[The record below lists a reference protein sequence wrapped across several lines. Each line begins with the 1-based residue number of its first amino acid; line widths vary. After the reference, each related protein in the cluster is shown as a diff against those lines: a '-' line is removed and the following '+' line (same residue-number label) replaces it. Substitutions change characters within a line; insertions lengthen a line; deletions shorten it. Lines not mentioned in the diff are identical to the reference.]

1 MRFAGAVRVLAP
13 ALGLL
18 AAPPGYHVLA
28 TYTLGGPGGWDYVA
42 FDTAG
47 HRLFIARQTRVQVV
61 DPETGKVL
69 GEIPGMSRAHGIAFA
84 YEFNHGFATSGTDST
99 ITMFD
104 LKTLQVLGK
113 AKGQLD
119 ADAVLYDAPSKRVF
133 SFNGDSKNATALDAQ
148 TGKVIANIDLGA
160 GPEFGVAAG
169 DGKLYVNLEESGEV
183 AEIDA
188 KTLKVTR
195 KWAMGSCKGATGL
208 AIDREHHRL
217 FSGCNEPKPVMAIAD
232 YTAGKFIA
240 AIPIGPGVDAAGFD
254 PGTGYAFASS
264 GGDGTLTVVHE
275 DSPDKF
281 SLAESVK
288 TMLGAR
294 TMTVDPKTH
303 KVYLISA
310 KFTRADSTAANP
322 HPRPRMVPDSFTL
335 LVLGM

>member
-1 MRFAGAVRVLAP
+1 MRLAGALRFLAP

-28 TYTLGGPGGWDYVA
+28 TYTIGGTGGWDYVA

-47 HRLFIARQTRVQVV
+47 HRLFVARQTRIQVI

-84 YEFNHGFATSGTDST
+84 YEFGHGFATSGTDST

-104 LKTLQVLGK
+104 LKTLAVLGT

-119 ADAVLYDAPSKRVF
+119 ADAVLYDPASKRVF
-133 SFNGDSKNATALDAQ
+133 SFNGDSKSATAVDAQ
-148 TGKVIANIDLGA
+148 TGKVIGNIDLGA
-160 GPEFGVAAG
+160 GPEFGVTAG
-169 DGKLYVNLEESGEV
+169 DGKLYVNLEEEGNI

-188 KTLKVTR
+188 QAMKVTR
-195 KWAMGSCKGATGL
+195 KWELGTCKGATGL
-208 AIDREHHRL
+208 AIDRVHHRL
-217 FSGCNEPKPVMAIAD
+217 FSGCNTKGAPIMAISD
-232 YTAGKFIA
+232 YTSGKYITS
-240 AIPIGPGVDAAGFD
+240 IPIGPGVDAAGFD

-264 GGDGTLTVVHE
+264 GADGTLTVVHE

-281 SLAESVK
+281 TLAESVK

-294 TMTVDPKTH
+294 TMTVDPRSH
-303 KVYLISA
+303 KVYVVSA
-310 KFTRADSTAANP
+310 KFTPERK
-322 HPRPRMVPDSFTL
+322 MVPDSFTL

>member
-1 MRFAGAVRVLAP
+1 MRLAGALRFLAP

-28 TYTLGGPGGWDYVA
+28 TYTIGGTGGWDYVA

-47 HRLFIARQTRVQVV
+47 HRLFVARQTRIQVI

-84 YEFNHGFATSGTDST
+84 NEFGHGFATSGTDST

-104 LKTLQVLGK
+104 LKTLAVLGT

-119 ADAVLYDAPSKRVF
+119 ADAVLYDPASKRVF
-133 SFNGDSKNATALDAQ
+133 SFNGDSKSATAVDAQ
-148 TGKVIANIDLGA
+148 TGKVIGNIDLGA
-160 GPEFGVAAG
+160 GPEFGVTAG
-169 DGKLYVNLEESGEV
+169 DGKLYVNLEEEGNI

-188 KTLKVTR
+188 QAMKVTR
-195 KWAMGSCKGATGL
+195 KWELGTCKGATGL
-208 AIDREHHRL
+208 AIDRVHHRL
-217 FSGCNEPKPVMAIAD
+217 FSGCNTKGAPIMAISD
-232 YTAGKFIA
+232 YTSGKYITS
-240 AIPIGPGVDAAGFD
+240 IPIGPGVDAAGFD

-264 GGDGTLTVVHE
+264 GADGTLTVVHE

-281 SLAESVK
+281 TLAESVK

-294 TMTVDPKTH
+294 TMTVDPRTH
-303 KVYLISA
+303 KVYVVSA
-310 KFTRADSTAANP
+310 KFTPERK
-322 HPRPRMVPDSFTL
+322 MVPDSFTL

>member
-1 MRFAGAVRVLAP
+1 MRLAGALRFLAP

-28 TYTLGGPGGWDYVA
+28 TYTIGGTGGWDYVA

-47 HRLFIARQTRVQVV
+47 HRLFVARQTRIQVI

-84 YEFNHGFATSGTDST
+84 YEFGHGFATSGTDST

-104 LKTLQVLGK
+104 LKTLAVLGT

-119 ADAVLYDAPSKRVF
+119 ADAVLYDPASKRVF
-133 SFNGDSKNATALDAQ
+133 SFNGDSKSATAVDAQ
-148 TGKVIANIDLGA
+148 TGKVIGNIDLGA
-160 GPEFGVAAG
+160 GPEFGVTAG
-169 DGKLYVNLEESGEV
+169 DGKLYVNLEEEGNI

-188 KTLKVTR
+188 QAMKVTR
-195 KWAMGSCKGATGL
+195 KWELGTCKGATGL
-208 AIDREHHRL
+208 AIDRVHHRL
-217 FSGCNEPKPVMAIAD
+217 FSGCNTKGAPIMAISD
-232 YTAGKFIA
+232 YTSGKYITS
-240 AIPIGPGVDAAGFD
+240 IPIGPGVDAAGFD

-264 GGDGTLTVVHE
+264 GADGTLTVVHE

-281 SLAESVK
+281 TLAESVK

-294 TMTVDPKTH
+294 TMTVDPRSH
-303 KVYLISA
+303 KVYVVSA
-310 KFTRADSTAANP
+310 KFSPERK
-322 HPRPRMVPDSFTL
+322 MVPDSFTL

>member
-1 MRFAGAVRVLAP
+1 MAGALRFLAP

-28 TYTLGGPGGWDYVA
+28 TYTIGGTGGWDYVA

-47 HRLFIARQTRVQVV
+47 HRLFVARQTRIQVI

-84 YEFNHGFATSGTDST
+84 YEFGHGFATSGTDST

-104 LKTLQVLGK
+104 LKTLAVLGT

-119 ADAVLYDAPSKRVF
+119 ADAVLYDPASKRVF
-133 SFNGDSKNATALDAQ
+133 SFNGDSKSATAVDAQ
-148 TGKVIANIDLGA
+148 TGKVIGNIDLGA
-160 GPEFGVAAG
+160 GPEFGVTAG
-169 DGKLYVNLEESGEV
+169 DGKLYVNLEEDGNI

-188 KTLKVTR
+188 QAMKVTR
-195 KWAMGSCKGATGL
+195 KWELGTCKGATGL
-208 AIDREHHRL
+208 AIDRVHHRL
-217 FSGCNEPKPVMAIAD
+217 FSGCNTKGAPIMAISD
-232 YTAGKFIA
+232 YTSGKYITS
-240 AIPIGPGVDAAGFD
+240 IPIGPGVDAAGFD

-264 GGDGTLTVVHE
+264 GADGTLTVVHE

-281 SLAESVK
+281 TLAESVK

-294 TMTVDPKTH
+294 TMTVDPRTH
-303 KVYLISA
+303 KVYVVSA
-310 KFTRADSTAANP
+310 KFTPERK
-322 HPRPRMVPDSFTL
+322 MVPDSFTL

>member
-1 MRFAGAVRVLAP
+1 MRLAGALRFLAP

-28 TYTLGGPGGWDYVA
+28 TYTIGGTGGWDYVA

-47 HRLFIARQTRVQVV
+47 HRLFVARQTRIQVI

-84 YEFNHGFATSGTDST
+84 YEFGHGFATSGTDST

-104 LKTLQVLGK
+104 LKTLAVLGT

-119 ADAVLYDAPSKRVF
+119 ADAVLYDPASKRVF
-133 SFNGDSKNATALDAQ
+133 SFNGDSKSATAVDAQ
-148 TGKVIANIDLGA
+148 TGKVIGNIDLGA
-160 GPEFGVAAG
+160 GPEFGVTAG
-169 DGKLYVNLEESGEV
+169 DGKLYVNLEEDGNI

-188 KTLKVTR
+188 QAMKVTR
-195 KWAMGSCKGATGL
+195 KWELGTCKGATGL
-208 AIDREHHRL
+208 AIDRVHHRL
-217 FSGCNEPKPVMAIAD
+217 FSGCNTKGAPIMAISD
-232 YTAGKFIA
+232 YTSGKYITS
-240 AIPIGPGVDAAGFD
+240 IPIGPGVDAAGFD

-264 GGDGTLTVVHE
+264 GADGTLTVVHE

-281 SLAESVK
+281 TLAESVK

-294 TMTVDPKTH
+294 TMTVDPKSH
-303 KVYLISA
+303 KVYVVSA
-310 KFTRADSTAANP
+310 KFTPERK
-322 HPRPRMVPDSFTL
+322 MVPDNFTL

>member
-1 MRFAGAVRVLAP
+1 MRLAGALRFLAP

-28 TYTLGGPGGWDYVA
+28 TYTIGGTGGWDYVA

-47 HRLFIARQTRVQVV
+47 HRLFVARQTRIQVI

-84 YEFNHGFATSGTDST
+84 NEFGHGFATSGTDST

-104 LKTLQVLGK
+104 LKTLAVLGT

-119 ADAVLYDAPSKRVF
+119 ADAVLYDPASKRVF
-133 SFNGDSKNATALDAQ
+133 SFNGDSKNATAVDAQ
-148 TGKVIANIDLGA
+148 TGKVIGNIDLGA
-160 GPEFGVAAG
+160 GPEFGVTAG
-169 DGKLYVNLEESGEV
+169 DGKLYVNLEEEGNI

-188 KTLKVTR
+188 QAMKVTR
-195 KWAMGSCKGATGL
+195 KWELGTCKGATGL
-208 AIDREHHRL
+208 AIDRVHHRL
-217 FSGCNEPKPVMAIAD
+217 FSGCNTKGAPIMAISD
-232 YTAGKFIA
+232 YTAGKYITS
-240 AIPIGPGVDAAGFD
+240 IPIGPGVDAAGFD

-264 GGDGTLTVVHE
+264 GADGTLTVVHE

-281 SLAESVK
+281 TLAESVK

-303 KVYLISA
+303 KVYVVSA
-310 KFTRADSTAANP
+310 KFTPERK
-322 HPRPRMVPDSFTL
+322 MVPDSFTL

>member
-1 MRFAGAVRVLAP
+1 MRLAGALRFLAP

-18 AAPPGYHVLA
+18 AAPAGYHVLA
-28 TYTLGGPGGWDYVA
+28 TYTIGGTGGWDYVA

-47 HRLFIARQTRVQVV
+47 HRLFVARQTRIQVI

-84 YEFNHGFATSGTDST
+84 YEFGHGFATSGTDST

-104 LKTLQVLGK
+104 LKTLAVLGT

-119 ADAVLYDAPSKRVF
+119 ADAVLYDPASKRVF
-133 SFNGDSKNATALDAQ
+133 SFNGDSKSATAVDAQ
-148 TGKVIANIDLGA
+148 TGKVIGNIDLGA
-160 GPEFGVAAG
+160 GPEFGVTAG
-169 DGKLYVNLEESGEV
+169 DGKLYVNLEEDGNI

-188 KTLKVTR
+188 QAMKVTR
-195 KWAMGSCKGATGL
+195 RWELGTCKGATGL
-208 AIDREHHRL
+208 AIDRVHHRL
-217 FSGCNEPKPVMAIAD
+217 FSGCNTKGAPIMAISD
-232 YTAGKFIA
+232 YTSGKYITS
-240 AIPIGPGVDAAGFD
+240 IPIGPGVDAAGFD

-264 GGDGTLTVVHE
+264 GADGTLTVVHE

-281 SLAESVK
+281 TLAESVK

-294 TMTVDPKTH
+294 TMTVDPKSH
-303 KVYLISA
+303 KVYVVSA
-310 KFTRADSTAANP
+310 KFTPERK
-322 HPRPRMVPDSFTL
+322 MVPDSFTL

>member
-1 MRFAGAVRVLAP
+1 MRLAGALRFLAP

-28 TYTLGGPGGWDYVA
+28 TYTIGGTGGWDYVA

-47 HRLFIARQTRVQVV
+47 HRLFVARQTRIQVI

-84 YEFNHGFATSGTDST
+84 YEFGHGFATSGTDST

-104 LKTLQVLGK
+104 LKTLAVLGT

-119 ADAVLYDAPSKRVF
+119 ADAVLYDPASKRVF
-133 SFNGDSKNATALDAQ
+133 SFNGDSKSATAVDAQ
-148 TGKVIANIDLGA
+148 TGKVIGNIDLGA
-160 GPEFGVAAG
+160 GPEFGVTAG
-169 DGKLYVNLEESGEV
+169 DGKLYVNLEEDGNI

-188 KTLKVTR
+188 QAMKVTR
-195 KWAMGSCKGATGL
+195 KWELGTCKGATGL
-208 AIDREHHRL
+208 AIDRVHHRL
-217 FSGCNEPKPVMAIAD
+217 FSGCNTKGAPIMAISD
-232 YTAGKFIA
+232 YTSGKYITS
-240 AIPIGPGVDAAGFD
+240 IPIGPGVDAAGFD

-264 GGDGTLTVVHE
+264 GADGTLTVVHE

-281 SLAESVK
+281 TLAESVK

-294 TMTVDPKTH
+294 TMTVDPKSH
-303 KVYLISA
+303 KVYVVSA
-310 KFTRADSTAANP
+310 KFTPERK
-322 HPRPRMVPDSFTL
+322 MVPDSFTL

>member
-1 MRFAGAVRVLAP
+1 MRLAGALRFLAP

-28 TYTLGGPGGWDYVA
+28 TYTIGGTGGWDYVA

-47 HRLFIARQTRVQVV
+47 HRLFVARQTRIQVI

-84 YEFNHGFATSGTDST
+84 YEFGHGFATSGTDST

-104 LKTLQVLGK
+104 LKTLAVLGT

-119 ADAVLYDAPSKRVF
+119 ADAVLYDPASKRVF
-133 SFNGDSKNATALDAQ
+133 SFNGDSKSATAVDAQ
-148 TGKVIANIDLGA
+148 TGKVIGNIDLGA
-160 GPEFGVAAG
+160 GPEFGVTAG
-169 DGKLYVNLEESGEV
+169 DGKLYVNLEEDGNI

-188 KTLKVTR
+188 QAMKVTR
-195 KWAMGSCKGATGL
+195 KWELGTCKGATGL
-208 AIDREHHRL
+208 AIDRVHHRL
-217 FSGCNEPKPVMAIAD
+217 FSGCNTKGAPIMAISD
-232 YTAGKFIA
+232 YTSGKYITS
-240 AIPIGPGVDAAGFD
+240 IPIGPGVDAAGFD

-264 GGDGTLTVVHE
+264 GADGTLTVVHE

-281 SLAESVK
+281 TLAESVK

-294 TMTVDPKTH
+294 TMTVDPRTH
-303 KVYLISA
+303 KVYVVSA
-310 KFTRADSTAANP
+310 KFTPERK
-322 HPRPRMVPDSFTL
+322 MVPDSFTL

>member
-1 MRFAGAVRVLAP
+1 MRLAGALRFLAP

-28 TYTLGGPGGWDYVA
+28 TYTIGGTGGWDYVA
-42 FDTAG
+42 FDTVG
-47 HRLFIARQTRVQVV
+47 HRLFVARQTRIQVI

-84 YEFNHGFATSGTDST
+84 NEFGHGFATSGTDST

-104 LKTLQVLGK
+104 LKTLAVLGT

-119 ADAVLYDAPSKRVF
+119 ADAVLYDPASKRVF
-133 SFNGDSKNATALDAQ
+133 SFNGDSKNATAVDAQ
-148 TGKVIANIDLGA
+148 TGKVIGNIDLGA
-160 GPEFGVAAG
+160 GPEFGVTAG
-169 DGKLYVNLEESGEV
+169 DGKLYVNLEEEGNI

-188 KTLKVTR
+188 QAMKVTR
-195 KWAMGSCKGATGL
+195 KWELGTCKGATGL
-208 AIDREHHRL
+208 AIDRVHHRL
-217 FSGCNEPKPVMAIAD
+217 FSGCNTKGAPIMAISD
-232 YTAGKFIA
+232 YTAGKYITS
-240 AIPIGPGVDAAGFD
+240 IPIGPGVDAAGFD

-264 GGDGTLTVVHE
+264 GADGTLTVVHE

-281 SLAESVK
+281 TLAESVK

-303 KVYLISA
+303 KVYVVSA
-310 KFTRADSTAANP
+310 KFTPERK
-322 HPRPRMVPDSFTL
+322 MVPDSFTL

>member
-1 MRFAGAVRVLAP
+1 MRLAGALRFLAP

-28 TYTLGGPGGWDYVA
+28 TYTVGGTGGWDYVA

-47 HRLFIARQTRVQVV
+47 HRLFVARQTRIQVI

-84 YEFNHGFATSGTDST
+84 YEFGHGFATSGTDST

-104 LKTLQVLGK
+104 LKTLAVLGT

-119 ADAVLYDAPSKRVF
+119 ADAVLYDPASKRVF
-133 SFNGDSKNATALDAQ
+133 SFNGDSKSATAVDAQ
-148 TGKVIANIDLGA
+148 TGKVIGNIDLGA
-160 GPEFGVAAG
+160 GPEFGVTAG
-169 DGKLYVNLEESGEV
+169 DGKLYVNLEEEGNI

-188 KTLKVTR
+188 QAMKVTR
-195 KWAMGSCKGATGL
+195 KWELGTCKGATGL
-208 AIDREHHRL
+208 AIDRVHHRL
-217 FSGCNEPKPVMAIAD
+217 FSGCNTKGAPIMAISD
-232 YTAGKFIA
+232 YTSGKYITS
-240 AIPIGPGVDAAGFD
+240 IPIGPGVDAAGFD

-264 GGDGTLTVVHE
+264 GADGTLTVVHE

-281 SLAESVK
+281 TLAESVK

-294 TMTVDPKTH
+294 TMTVDPRTH
-303 KVYLISA
+303 KVYVVSA
-310 KFTRADSTAANP
+310 KFSPERK
-322 HPRPRMVPDSFTL
+322 MVPDSFTL

>member
-1 MRFAGAVRVLAP
+1 MRLAGALRFLAP

-28 TYTLGGPGGWDYVA
+28 TYTVGGTGGWDYVA

-47 HRLFIARQTRVQVV
+47 HRLFVARQTRIQVI

-84 YEFNHGFATSGTDST
+84 YEFGHGFATSGTDST

-104 LKTLQVLGK
+104 LKTLAVLGT

-119 ADAVLYDAPSKRVF
+119 ADAVLYDPASKRVF
-133 SFNGDSKNATALDAQ
+133 SFNGDSKSATAVDVQ
-148 TGKVIANIDLGA
+148 TGKVIGNIDLGA
-160 GPEFGVAAG
+160 GPEFGVTAG
-169 DGKLYVNLEESGEV
+169 DGKLYVNLEEEGNI

-188 KTLKVTR
+188 QAMKVTR
-195 KWAMGSCKGATGL
+195 KWELGTCKGATGL
-208 AIDREHHRL
+208 AIDRVHHRL
-217 FSGCNEPKPVMAIAD
+217 FSGCNTKGAPIMAISD
-232 YTAGKFIA
+232 YTSGKYITS
-240 AIPIGPGVDAAGFD
+240 IPIGPGVDAAGFD

-264 GGDGTLTVVHE
+264 GADGTLTVVHE

-281 SLAESVK
+281 TLAESVK

-294 TMTVDPKTH
+294 TMTVDPRTH
-303 KVYLISA
+303 KVYVVSA
-310 KFTRADSTAANP
+310 KFSPERK
-322 HPRPRMVPDSFTL
+322 MVPDSFTL

>member
-1 MRFAGAVRVLAP
+1 MRLAGALRFLAP
-13 ALGLL
+13 ALGLV

-28 TYTLGGPGGWDYVA
+28 TYTIGGTGGWDYVA

-47 HRLFIARQTRVQVV
+47 HRLFVARQTRIQVI

-84 YEFNHGFATSGTDST
+84 YEFGHGFATSGTDST

-104 LKTLQVLGK
+104 LKTLAVLGT

-119 ADAVLYDAPSKRVF
+119 ADAVLYDPASKRVF
-133 SFNGDSKNATALDAQ
+133 SFNGDSKSATAVDAQ
-148 TGKVIANIDLGA
+148 TGKVIGNIDLGA
-160 GPEFGVAAG
+160 GPEFGVTAG
-169 DGKLYVNLEESGEV
+169 DGKLYVNLEEDGNI

-188 KTLKVTR
+188 QAMKVTR
-195 KWAMGSCKGATGL
+195 KWELGTCKGATGL
-208 AIDREHHRL
+208 AIDRVHHRL
-217 FSGCNEPKPVMAIAD
+217 FSGCNTKGAPIMAISD
-232 YTAGKFIA
+232 YTSGKYITS
-240 AIPIGPGVDAAGFD
+240 IPIGPGVDAAGFD

-264 GGDGTLTVVHE
+264 GADGTLTVVHE

-281 SLAESVK
+281 TLAESVK

-294 TMTVDPKTH
+294 TMTVDPRTH
-303 KVYLISA
+303 KVYVVSA
-310 KFTRADSTAANP
+310 KFTPERK
-322 HPRPRMVPDSFTL
+322 MVPDSFTL

>member
-1 MRFAGAVRVLAP
+1 MRLAGALRFLAP

-28 TYTLGGPGGWDYVA
+28 TYAIGGTGGWDYVA

-47 HRLFIARQTRVQVV
+47 HRLFVARQTRIQVI

-84 YEFNHGFATSGTDST
+84 YEFGHGFATSGTDST

-104 LKTLQVLGK
+104 LKTLAVLGT

-119 ADAVLYDAPSKRVF
+119 ADAVLYDPASKRVF
-133 SFNGDSKNATALDAQ
+133 SFNGDSKSATAVDAQ
-148 TGKVIANIDLGA
+148 TGKVIGNIDLGA
-160 GPEFGVAAG
+160 GPEFGVTAG
-169 DGKLYVNLEESGEV
+169 DGKLYVNLEEEGNI

-188 KTLKVTR
+188 QAMKVTR
-195 KWAMGSCKGATGL
+195 KWELGTCKGATGL
-208 AIDREHHRL
+208 AIDRVHHRL
-217 FSGCNEPKPVMAIAD
+217 FSGCNTKGAPIMAISD
-232 YTAGKFIA
+232 YTSGKYITS
-240 AIPIGPGVDAAGFD
+240 IPIGPGVDAAGFD

-264 GGDGTLTVVHE
+264 GADGTLTVVHE

-281 SLAESVK
+281 TLAESVK

-303 KVYLISA
+303 KVYVVSA
-310 KFTRADSTAANP
+310 KFSPERK
-322 HPRPRMVPDSFTL
+322 MVPDSFTL

>member
-1 MRFAGAVRVLAP
+1 MRLAGAIRFLAP

-28 TYTLGGPGGWDYVA
+28 TYTIGGTGGWDYVA
-42 FDTAG
+42 FDTVG
-47 HRLFIARQTRVQVV
+47 HRLFVARQTRIQVI

-84 YEFNHGFATSGTDST
+84 YEVGHGFATSGTDST

-104 LKTLQVLGK
+104 LKTLAVLGT

-119 ADAVLYDAPSKRVF
+119 ADAVLYDPASKRVF
-133 SFNGDSKNATALDAQ
+133 SFNGDSKSATAVDAQ
-148 TGKVIANIDLGA
+148 TGKVIGNIDLGA
-160 GPEFGVAAG
+160 GPEFGVTAG
-169 DGKLYVNLEESGEV
+169 DGKLYVNLEEEGNI

-188 KTLKVTR
+188 QAMKVTR
-195 KWAMGSCKGATGL
+195 KWELGTCKGATGL
-208 AIDREHHRL
+208 AIDRVHHRL
-217 FSGCNEPKPVMAIAD
+217 FSGCNTKGAPIMAISD
-232 YTAGKFIA
+232 YTAGKYITS
-240 AIPIGPGVDAAGFD
+240 IPIGPGVDAAGFD

-264 GGDGTLTVVHE
+264 GADGTLTVVHE

-281 SLAESVK
+281 TLAESVK

-303 KVYLISA
+303 KVYVVSA
-310 KFTRADSTAANP
+310 KFTPERK
-322 HPRPRMVPDSFTL
+322 MVPDSFTL

>member
-1 MRFAGAVRVLAP
+1 MRFAGAVRFLAP

-28 TYTLGGPGGWDYVA
+28 TYTIGGTGGWDYVA

-47 HRLFIARQTRVQVV
+47 HRLFVARQTRIQVI

-84 YEFNHGFATSGTDST
+84 YELGHGFATSGTDST

-104 LKTLQVLGK
+104 LKTLAVLGT

-119 ADAVLYDAPSKRVF
+119 ADAVLYDPASKRVF
-133 SFNGDSKNATALDAQ
+133 SFNGDSKNATAVDAQ
-148 TGKVIANIDLGA
+148 TGKVIGNIDLGA
-160 GPEFGVAAG
+160 GPEFGVTAG
-169 DGKLYVNLEESGEV
+169 DGKLYVNLEEEGNI

-188 KTLKVTR
+188 QGMKVTR
-195 KWAMGSCKGATGL
+195 KWELGTCKGATGL
-208 AIDREHHRL
+208 AIDRVHHRL
-217 FSGCNEPKPVMAIAD
+217 FSGCNTKGAPIMAISD
-232 YTAGKFIA
+232 YTAGKYITS
-240 AIPIGPGVDAAGFD
+240 IPIGPGVDAAGFD

-281 SLAESVK
+281 TLAESVK

-303 KVYLISA
+303 KVYVVSA
-310 KFTRADSTAANP
+310 KFTPERK
-322 HPRPRMVPDSFTL
+322 MVPDSFTL

>member
-1 MRFAGAVRVLAP
+1 MRLAGALRFLAP

-28 TYTLGGPGGWDYVA
+28 TYTVGGTGGWDYVA

-47 HRLFIARQTRVQVV
+47 HRLFVARQTRIQVI

-84 YEFNHGFATSGTDST
+84 YEFGHGFATSGTDST

-104 LKTLQVLGK
+104 LKTLAVLGT

-119 ADAVLYDAPSKRVF
+119 ADAVLYDPASKRVF
-133 SFNGDSKNATALDAQ
+133 SFNGDSKSATAVDAQ
-148 TGKVIANIDLGA
+148 TGKVIGNTDLGA
-160 GPEFGVAAG
+160 GPEFGVTAG
-169 DGKLYVNLEESGEV
+169 DGKLYVNLEEDGNI

-188 KTLKVTR
+188 QAMKVTR
-195 KWAMGSCKGATGL
+195 KWELGTCKGATGL
-208 AIDREHHRL
+208 AIDRVHHRL
-217 FSGCNEPKPVMAIAD
+217 FSGCNTKGAPIMAISD
-232 YTAGKFIA
+232 YTSGKYITS
-240 AIPIGPGVDAAGFD
+240 IPIGPGVDAAGFD

-264 GGDGTLTVVHE
+264 GADGTLTVVHE

-281 SLAESVK
+281 TLAESVK

-294 TMTVDPKTH
+294 TMTVDPRTH
-303 KVYLISA
+303 KVYVVSA
-310 KFTRADSTAANP
+310 KFTPERK
-322 HPRPRMVPDSFTL
+322 MVPDSFTL